1 MAPSVTATGRWLEDR
16 DTRLPA
22 ELARGFLLEVRPTRK
37 QELLGA
43 TPETVEAYEN
53 LLAFE
58 RARGVTVRERDLPAT
73 EDETIKGAY
82 SPDLSTMVLGS
93 ASTAEDSDGLQTLV
107 HESAHS
113 ILHDTRCMPVPTP
126 DAEYL
131 AGYDDSPEEI
141 EANATAL
148 LVLQR
153 LGVPLEIDDGTVI
166 SPKDW
171 HVTEDAL
178 REQLDP

>member
-1 MAPSVTATGRWLEDR
+1 M
-16 DTRLPA
+16 
-22 ELARGFLLEVRPTRK
+22 
-37 QELLGA
+37 
-43 TPETVEAYEN
+43 
-53 LLAFE
+53 AFE

-178 REQLDP
+178 REQLDPLTARRVLWAADVLVRAAHEGAGAAPLAAGCPVRGPHR